1 MASHTRARTT
11 SRTEW
16 WLCASAAVSALAM
29 LMHPVAWLLGLGTAV
44 VALVLL
50 FRRGE
55 RRRAPLVAAVGFV
68 AASTSILVIVGIAT
82 QELVSTTDDEVTV
95 VRIE

>member
-1 MASHTRARTT
+1 
-11 SRTEW
+11 
-16 WLCASAAVSALAM
+16 M
-29 LMHPVAWLLGLGTAV
+29 LLHPVAWLFGLGTALI
-44 VALVLL
+44 ALVLL

-55 RRRAPLVAAVGFV
+55 RRRGPLVAAAGFV

-82 QELVSTTDDEVTV
+82 HEPVSTTDEEVTV

>member
-1 MASHTRARTT
+1 
-11 SRTEW
+11 
-16 WLCASAAVSALAM
+16 M
-29 LMHPVAWLLGLGTAV
+29 LMHPVAWLVGLGTAV

-55 RRRAPLVAAVGFV
+55 RRRGPLVAAVGFV
-68 AASTSILVIVGIAT
+68 AAATSILVIVGIAT